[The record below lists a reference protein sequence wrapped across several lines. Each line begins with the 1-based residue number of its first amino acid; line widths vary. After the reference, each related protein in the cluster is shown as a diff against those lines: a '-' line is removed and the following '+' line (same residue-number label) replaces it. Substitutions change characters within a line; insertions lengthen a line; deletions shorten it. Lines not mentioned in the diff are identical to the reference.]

1 MCVIF
6 KASDV
11 RPTAKMVELAFA
23 KNNHG
28 AGVAWRSEVDGK
40 PVVRWEKGLDIEAI
54 RGRVETLPLP
64 FVCHFRLPS
73 KDTPGKLGHMCHPFP
88 LNSGVSLELKG
99 TTEGYVLFH
108 NGHWNNWR
116 LDLKTAA

>member
-64 FVCHFRLPS
+64 FVCQGHPRKIGAYVSSLSTQQWCLTGVEGDHRGICALPQW
-73 KDTPGKLGHMCHPFP
+73 
-88 LNSGVSLELKG
+88 SLE
-99 TTEGYVLFH
+99 
-108 NGHWNNWR
+108 
-116 LDLKTAA
+116 